1 MLPIT
6 RAIPPGFF
14 LLLAILWVVL
24 SSPDTL
30 TSAPTELKSQ
40 DSILQVGEELQYKVS
55 YSIFT
60 LGRIRVRISGQ
71 DQRNGRPVY
80 KAQAFIDSAPGLPF
94 VNLHVIFES
103 EFDEEV
109 YSYTWVSKDSSK
121 KETSYLSYFFD
132 YDNNW
137 VLVERSVQKV
147 GAARVVEKVDTI
159 QVTDKSQDGLS
170 LFYFARKNLHQK
182 AQVNVPT
189 VIGNESVNTF
199 INYLNQ
205 RTSVEIDALED
216 QPIDVIEFNG
226 RADYSGI
233 FGLTGAFQG
242 WFSNDES
249 RVPIVAR
256 MKVILGSIYI
266 ELEKWN
272 RPGWRPPKFEKAGER

>member
-1 MLPIT
+1 MPPIF
-6 RAIPPGFF
+6 RAITPRFF
-14 LLLAILWVVL
+14 LLLALLGVGIQFPN
-24 SSPDTL
+24 SL
-30 TSAPTELKSQ
+30 TSAPAKLNSQ
-40 DSILQVGEELQYKVS
+40 DSLFQVGEELSYKVS

-60 LGRIRVRISGQ
+60 LGRIRVRIIGQ

-94 VNLHVIFES
+94 VDLHVVFES

-121 KETSYLSYFFD
+121 KETSYLSYLFD
-132 YDNNW
+132 YDKNW
-137 VLVERSVQKV
+137 VLAEKSKQKV
-147 GAARVVEKVDTI
+147 GAARIVDKVDTVRI
-159 QVTDKSQDGLS
+159 TDKSQDGLS
-170 LFYFARKNLHQK
+170 LFYYARKNLHQK

-189 VIGNESVNTF
+189 VIGNEFVNTF

-216 QPIDVIEFNG
+216 QPINVIEFNG

-242 WFSNDES
+242 WFSNDEA

-272 RPGWRPPKFEKAGER
+272 RPGWQPPKFEKAKQR